1 MATFSTL
8 PELCPGPSRG
18 GGRLKVRDSSPFSHN
33 KGQRR
38 EVPEAQTLWS
48 PASGCHFNCLAPG
61 RGLRLV
67 VAKDV
72 KCQLEDNCEGGSIT
86 SIQLCEPDKL
96 VCSGN
101 TKLLDLRGRK
111 SVGNG
116 RYIMLY
122 IS

>member
-1 MATFSTL
+1 VAVFSTL

-18 GGRLKVRDSSPFSHN
+18 GDRLQAHDVSLFSRN

-38 EVPEAQTLWS
+38 EVPEARTLWS

-67 VAKDV
+67 VAKDM

-86 SIQLCEPDKL
+86 GIQLCEPDKL
-96 VCSGN
+96 VRIGN
-101 TKLLDLRGRK
+101 SKLLDLRWR
-111 SVGNG
+111 
-116 RYIMLY
+116 
-122 IS
+122 